1 MYISCKG
8 ITKDGVFCQNVDV
21 EMDISRGLFSFLIV
35 GLADKCI
42 GESRERI
49 ISAIKNSGFNSP
61 KTKNHK
67 IIASLVPAGIKKEG
81 VLLDLTISIA
91 YLSAIGIIDKKY
103 TENSIFVG
111 ELGLDGSI
119 KSNDSLATIINS
131 ILKDKDEAEVGL
143 VEDKKKDKIIN
154 IYSNFKDEQIVLI
167 NKLNLA
173 SVKIFK
179 VINLK
184 ELVCYLNSE
193 NKKIQT
199 LKTKNVEKKG
209 NLMEDGDININ
220 TQKINTPKHFEI
232 DGIIGQEKAK
242 RAILI
247 SLCGNYHIL
256 MAGPPGIGKTKLA
269 QSMHQLLKTPKTS
282 EYLEILSIHNKL
294 ERPFRT
300 PHHTSSYTSI
310 IGGGNPI
317 VAGEITK
324 AHKGIL
330 FLDELPEFGKNIIEA
345 LRQPL
350 EQKVVQINRT
360 GDTVLLPCDI
370 LCVCA
375 MNLCPCGNTGT
386 TTKIC
391 NCSGIKINLYKQ
403 KVSQPFLER
412 FHISINLISKTNR
425 SMDTMEIQPPT
436 TLLLSHS
443 SNLTG
448 EKILKIVNKFENK
461 DIDFHW
467 KNDVLE
473 ILHKISEKRGL
484 SMRGIKHIKEISE
497 TICLIEEIETNGL
510 NTGGE
515 EFVKQTD
522 RTKLDIKNKHV
533 IEAFSYKDNL
543 FFQLP
548 I

>member
-1 MYISCKG
+1 M
-8 ITKDGVFCQNVDV
+8 FCQNVDV

-81 VLLDLTISIA
+81 VLLDLAISIA

-103 TENSIFVG
+103 LENAIFVG

-143 VEDKKKDKIIN
+143 VEDKKKDRIIH

-167 NKLNLA
+167 NKLNLT

-199 LKTKNVEKKG
+199 LKTENVEKRD
-209 NLMEDGDININ
+209 NLMEDGGININ
-220 TQKINTPKHFEI
+220 AQKINTPKHFEI

-269 QSMHQLLKTPKTS
+269 QSMHQLLKTPKAS

-317 VAGEITK
+317 IAGEITK

-386 TTKIC
+386 TTKSC

-412 FHISINLISKTNR
+412 FHISINLISKTNK
-425 SMDTMEIQPPT
+425 SMDTMEIQQPT
-436 TLLLSHS
+436 TLSLSHS

-448 EKILKIVNKFENK
+448 EKILKIVNKFENN
-461 DIDFHW
+461 DVDFHW
-467 KNDVLE
+467 DNDVLE
-473 ILHKISEKRGL
+473 ILHKVSEKRGL

-497 TICLIEEIETNGL
+497 TICLIEEIETNEL
-510 NTGGE
+510 NTEGE
-515 EFVKQTD
+515 ELVKQTE

-533 IEAFSYKDNL
+533 IEAFSYKDNI
-543 FFQLP
+543 FF
-548 I
+548 